1 MMNHFDFKQNI
12 PTVQYLDNN
21 NTYRLFSMFIYL
33 IHTNRLV
40 SNN

>member
-12 PTVQYLDNN
+12 PTVQYLNIN
-21 NTYRLFSMFIYL
+21 NTYRLFSMFTYSK
-33 IHTNRLV
+33 HTDRLV